1 MPDTVIERHLRPR
14 VLQALD
20 DMRVVVVLGARQ
32 VGKSTLVERIAT
44 DDRPATMLTLDDQA
58 TRDAATAD
66 PTGFVAGLA
75 TPVVI
80 DEVQR
85 VPDLLLAI
93 KARVDREQAPG
104 QFLLTGSANILTA
117 PRIADAL
124 TGRAEYLRL
133 SPFSQGELHGRV
145 ESFIPLLFDGRWPQV
160 TSRDVGRAAY
170 AGTIAAGGYPA
181 VLGRADARR
190 ARFFDSYIDTIIQR
204 DLSTIAQVHD
214 QSNIKNLLFAVGSTS
229 ASLMNFDG
237 LARDLGLSA
246 NTVRAHAALLDT
258 LFLTARV
265 EAWSTNL
272 LSRVVKTP
280 KAYVA
285 DSGLLCHL
293 VGADADRVAGDGA
306 VAGMAF
312 ETFVAMEL
320 RRQNAWQEDAAQQF
334 HYRDRDGREVDV
346 VLERRDG
353 SVVGVEVKAA
363 ASVSPGDFRGLRH
376 LRDKLSDRFKAGV
389 LLYTGPSTVPFG
401 DRLAAVPLCGL
412 WAEAS

>member
-1 MPDTVIERHLRPR
+1 
-14 VLQALD
+14 
-20 DMRVVVVLGARQ
+20 
-32 VGKSTLVERIAT
+32 
-44 DDRPATMLTLDDQA
+44 MLTLDDQA

-93 KARVDREQAPG
+93 KARVDRDQAPG

-133 SPFSQGELHGRV
+133 SPFSQGELRGRV
-145 ESFIPLLFDGRWPQV
+145 ESFVPLLFEGRWPQIF
-160 TSRDVGRAAY
+160 SHDVGPAAY
-170 AGTIAAGGYPA
+170 AGTIVAGGYPA
-181 VLGRADARR
+181 VLARADARR
-190 ARFFDSYIDTIIQR
+190 ARFFDSYIDTVIQR
-204 DLSTIAQVHD
+204 DLA
-214 QSNIKNLLFAVGSTS
+214 
-229 ASLMNFDG
+229 
-237 LARDLGLSA
+237 LSP

-272 LSRVVKTP
+272 LSRIVKTP
-280 KAYVA
+280 KTYVA

-293 VGADADRVAGDGA
+293 VGADAERVVEDGA

-312 ETFVAMEL
+312 ETFVAIEL
-320 RRQNAWQEDAAQQF
+320 RRQIAWQENAPRQF

-363 ASVSPGDFRGLRH
+363 ASASPADFHGLRH
-376 LRDKLSDRFKAGV
+376 LRSKLGDRFKAGV
-389 LLYTGPSTVPFG
+389 LLYTGPNTVPFG
-401 DRLAAVPLCGL
+401 DRLAAVPLSGL
-412 WAEAS
+412 WDTAS